1 MISNIKIFV
10 DTISYLFLYISAL
23 GLSEMFVKH
32 LLEDDDKYKMFYY
45 GILLSTSLTWF
56 FFSNVTIY

>member
-1 MISNIKIFV
+1 MISNIKNFV

-23 GLSEMFVKH
+23 GLSDMFVKH